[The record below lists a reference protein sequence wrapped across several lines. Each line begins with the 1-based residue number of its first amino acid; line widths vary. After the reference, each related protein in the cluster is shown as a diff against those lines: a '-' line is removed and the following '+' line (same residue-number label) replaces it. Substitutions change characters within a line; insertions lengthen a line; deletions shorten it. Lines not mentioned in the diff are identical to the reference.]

1 VSTRHATA
9 ERMGE
14 GLGRLFLPM
23 VAVILA
29 IWFALIAWPAILTAA
44 IAIGFAT
51 RRWRGVA
58 CRHYGR
64 TLKVVLPITAAF
76 AGQATVLAFLLR
88 ATPGLAIAA
97 GVVAASCLSIVILIF
112 EGRVMKTIFDLVP
125 ADQQADLAA
134 QLDGL
139 DAQAKRAE
147 GQAAD
152 LAGLDP
158 ATVIRAIERRVIG
171 QNAIVEAVV
180 STTFRRARLARPGK
194 PVGVMLFVGATG
206 AGKTELAKAIA
217 AACFSDRLIR
227 VDCNELSE
235 SHSVQRLI
243 GPPPGYQG
251 AEQGGQLCRDLARVG
266 TGVLLLDE
274 IEKADPAAL
283 KVLMNLLDEAR
294 LTEQSTGRTYSAR
307 GFLIVLTSNAAADAI
322 AQVASVETDPVLRET
337 KTKDALRDE
346 GFLPEILARID
357 SIFPFA
363 PLSSRDVARVVE
375 RFLLKFAR
383 DVGIE
388 LVSADSALLL
398 DLVTKAHKTRDYGIR
413 EVVRSVENAVVDG
426 LIDVKDRGYSR
437 ALIRVIDGRVSVQ
450 PVTAEA
456 TTNVTEG
463 AHA

>member
-1 VSTRHATA
+1 
-9 ERMGE
+9 
-14 GLGRLFLPM
+14 
-23 VAVILA
+23 
-29 IWFALIAWPAILTAA
+29 
-44 IAIGFAT
+44 
-51 RRWRGVA
+51 
-58 CRHYGR
+58 
-64 TLKVVLPITAAF
+64 
-76 AGQATVLAFLLR
+76 
-88 ATPGLAIAA
+88 
-97 GVVAASCLSIVILIF
+97 
-112 EGRVMKTIFDLVP
+112 MKTIFDLVP
-125 ADQQADLAA
+125 TDQQADLAA
-134 QLDGL
+134 RLDDL
-139 DAQAKRAE
+139 DVATKGAE
-147 GQAAD
+147 GHVAD
-152 LAGLDP
+152 LSGLDP
-158 ATVIRAIERRVIG
+158 SSVTRAIERRVIG
-171 QNAIVEAVV
+171 QDAIVEAVV
-180 STTFRRARLARPGK
+180 QTTFRRARLARPGK
-194 PVGVMLFVGATG
+194 PVGVELFVGATG

-217 AACFSDRLIR
+217 AACFGDRLIR

-235 SHSVQRLI
+235 SHNVQRLI

-274 IEKADPAAL
+274 IEKAHPAAL

-322 AQVASVETDPVLRET
+322 AKVASVESDPVLRET

-357 SIFPFA
+357 AIYAFA

-375 RFLLKFAR
+375 RFLLRFAR

-398 DLVTKAHKTRDYGIR
+398 DLVTQHKKTRDYGIR

-437 ALIRVIDGRVSVQ
+437 AVIRVIDGAVSVQ
-450 PVTAEA
+450 PVAAEA
-456 TTNVTEG
+456 LTATTEG
-463 AHA
+463 AHS

>member
-1 VSTRHATA
+1 
-9 ERMGE
+9 
-14 GLGRLFLPM
+14 
-23 VAVILA
+23 
-29 IWFALIAWPAILTAA
+29 
-44 IAIGFAT
+44 
-51 RRWRGVA
+51 
-58 CRHYGR
+58 
-64 TLKVVLPITAAF
+64 
-76 AGQATVLAFLLR
+76 
-88 ATPGLAIAA
+88 
-97 GVVAASCLSIVILIF
+97 
-112 EGRVMKTIFDLVP
+112 
-125 ADQQADLAA
+125 
-134 QLDGL
+134 
-139 DAQAKRAE
+139 
-147 GQAAD
+147 
-152 LAGLDP
+152 
-158 ATVIRAIERRVIG
+158 
-171 QNAIVEAVV
+171 
-180 STTFRRARLARPGK
+180 
-194 PVGVMLFVGATG
+194 
-206 AGKTELAKAIA
+206 
-217 AACFSDRLIR
+217 
-227 VDCNELSE
+227 
-235 SHSVQRLI
+235 
-243 GPPPGYQG
+243 
-251 AEQGGQLCRDLARVG
+251 
-266 TGVLLLDE
+266 
-274 IEKADPAAL
+274 L

>member
-1 VSTRHATA
+1 MSGQHPVA
-9 ERMGE
+9 ERVGE
-14 GLGRLFLPM
+14 GVGRLFLPL
-23 VAVILA
+23 VAVVLT
-29 IWFALIAWPAILTAA
+29 IWFALVAWPAVLAAA
-44 IAIGFAT
+44 IAIGFAL
-51 RRWRGVA
+51 RRWRGVPIK
-58 CRHYGR
+58 CYGT
-64 TLKVVLPITAAF
+64 TLKVTLPIAAAF

-88 ATPGLAIAA
+88 STPGLAIAA
-97 GVVAASCLSIVILIF
+97 GVVAAGCLSILILIF
-112 EGRVMKTIFDLVP
+112 EGRIMDSIFSLVP
-125 ADQQADLAA
+125 VDQQADLAQ
-134 QLDGL
+134 QLDDL
-139 DAQAKRAE
+139 DTASNGTE

-152 LAGLDP
+152 FSKLDP
-158 ATVIRAIERRVIG
+158 EAVTRAIESRVIG
-171 QNAIVEAVV
+171 QDRIVEAVMQ
-180 STTFRRARLARPGK
+180 TTFRRVRLARPNK
-194 PVGVMLFVGATG
+194 PVGVALFVGATG
-206 AGKTELAKAIA
+206 AGKTELAKSLA
-217 AACFSDRLIR
+217 AEFFAGRLIR
-227 VDCNELSE
+227 IDCNELSE
-235 SHSVQRLI
+235 SHNVQRLI

-274 IEKADPAAL
+274 IEKAHPAAL

-322 AQVASVETDPVLRET
+322 AKVASVESDPVLRET

-357 SIFPFA
+357 AIYAFA

-375 RFLLKFAR
+375 RFLLRFAR

-398 DLVTKAHKTRDYGIR
+398 DLVTQHKKTRDYGIR

-450 PVTAEA
+450 PVAAESTA
-456 TTNVTEG
+456 TVTEG